1 MAHLR
6 QSWWHAEWSS
16 LSTWLDLDSSVKIH
30 CWVCPERHSQK
41 VSWGLSWGLPMGTEH
56 QRSTLTTDTMW
67 PDTWHTPVAI
77 PSQKWQA
84 VLKLRDGI
92 NPAFLKMLLWD
103 NFVRA
108 TQIPSCTM
116 WLFTLARSAPTWSK
130 SALQKGA
137 FPNVVPA
144 SLGSSSNW
152 KQKKSDD
159 WRDSDRQ

>member
-1 MAHLR
+1 MQNGLLCPLD
-6 QSWWHAEWSS
+6 W
-16 LSTWLDLDSSVKIH
+16 TWTQVWKYIAG
-30 CWVCPERHSQK
+30 CVQK
-41 VSWGLSWGLPMGTEH
+41 GIPRRWAGDWGLPMGPEH